1 MNNIHIIGTHRN
13 PSCNEVTGDAF
24 ARAAYHLTTQLY
36 RKGFHVKYYGFEEST
51 VECFEKYNVASFKAF
66 EKSSESTRRDLGV
79 WRDNP
84 ENELEFINKTKELLL
99 ENCKEGDILL
109 VMWSTY
115 IKHLVDLKTRGVKII
130 DAHIGHNVW
139 PNGAD
144 WNVFTSHSWRHYQ
157 YGKEKD
163 FAKNIWNDTVIA
175 PISNSINDFKF
186 KEEKEDYFLFMSRL
200 NNDKGLPIFFD
211 LATFF
216 PDKKFILAGQG
227 KPPKMIHPNMEFVGY
242 LDLEDRKKYIANAKA
257 MITPTYYIEP
267 FGLTA
272 SEAALSGTPIIT
284 TDWGG
289 YTDNVINGKTG
300 FRCHYFADF
309 VEAINKIDTI
319 SPHDCRKHGEK
330 FTAES
335 LINKW
340 IDYLNNVNKSDWYE
354 KNDKDRL
361 TWN

>member
-66 EKSSESTRRDLGV
+66 EESSESTRRDLGV

-84 ENELEFINKTKELLL
+84 NNELEFINNVKKLLL
-99 ENCKEGDILL
+99 ENCKEGDIVL

-115 IKHLVDLKTRGVKII
+115 IKHLDELKTIGVKTI
-130 DAHIGHNVW
+130 DAHIGHDVW
-139 PNGAD
+139 PNNAN
-144 WNVFTSHSWRHYQ
+144 WNVFTSHAWRHYH
-157 YGKEKD
+157 YGKNVNFIKT
-163 FAKNIWNDTVIA
+163 IWNDTVIA
-175 PISNSINDFKF
+175 PISNSIDDFEF

-200 NNDKGLPIFFD
+200 NEDKGLPIFFD

-242 LDLEDRKKYIANAKA
+242 LDLENRKKYIANAKA

-272 SEAALSGTPIIT
+272 TEAALSGTPTIT

-289 YTDNVINGKTG
+289 YTENIINGQTG
-300 FRCHYFADF
+300 FRCQYFADF
-309 VEAINKIDTI
+309 VEAIDKIDTI
-319 SPHDCRKHGEK
+319 SPHDCRIHGEK
-330 FTAES
+330 FTAEK
-335 LINKW
+335 LVNKW

-354 KNDKDRL
+354 KNSKNRL
-361 TWN
+361 TWD